1 MNRINL
7 EQAIE
12 IAHSKYK
19 SKQYHQVKQI
29 LQQILQH
36 SNENINVYL
45 LMGNVH
51 YCLSE
56 YQQAVEIYSYVTKIA
71 PDMAAVH
78 VNLGNSYAKLECFD
92 NAIISYE
99 KAIAIDPSFLKVAC
113 RNSVYVHSMNQQII
127 PALEMC
133 GEVLDNSCDSNSLN
147 ATLGS
152 KCNRSN
158 PSPTYSS
165 YVNIYNKL
173 HIDGDLKNGIQ
184 PEEMYMGISTIPWIV
199 AIKDL
204 VDLTNSNTLLDYG
217 SGKGIQYKT
226 VLPEDENH
234 TEYQNLRDYWKVS
247 EIHCY
252 DPAYPPHQNLPNRQ
266 FDGVISTDV
275 LEHCHQEDMKWIID
289 EIFSSAKRFV
299 FANVACYKASKSLPN
314 GKNAHCTI
322 RPSVWWDVVLKS
334 IAQNYPEVKYC
345 VLVKYIWSDIKGDES
360 VFQVLSNLKPP
371 ELAEIEL
378 SPSSATI
385 RQIRQEREDLVP
397 HTLHGK
403 DERVYYPLVEVAVDR
418 KSTV

>member
-12 IAHSKYK
+12 IAQSKYK

-36 SNENINVYL
+36 GSENIGVYL

-56 YQQAVEIYSYVTKIA
+56 YQQAVEVYSYVTKIA
-71 PDMAAVH
+71 PNMATAH
-78 VNLGNSYAKLECFD
+78 VNLGNSYAKLKCFD
-92 NAIISYE
+92 DAINSYD
-99 KAIAIDPSFLKVAC
+99 KAIAIEPSFMEIVC
-113 RNSVYVHSMNQQII
+113 RNSVYIHSMNQQII

-133 GEVLDNSCDSNSLN
+133 GEVLDNSCNSNSLDI
-147 ATLGS
+147 TLS
-152 KCNRSN
+152 SRCNRFN
-158 PSPTYSS
+158 PSPTYLS

-173 HIDGDLKNGIQ
+173 HIDGNLEDGIR
-184 PEEMYMGISTIPWIV
+184 PEEMYMGISIIPWIV

-204 VDLTNSNTLLDYG
+204 VDSTNSNTLLDYG

-226 VLPEDENH
+226 VLLEDENH
-234 TEYQNLRDYWKVS
+234 VVYQNLKDYWKAN
-247 EIHCY
+247 EIYCY

-275 LEHCHQEDMKWIID
+275 LEHCHQEDMKWIIN
-289 EIFSSAKRFV
+289 EIFSLAKRFV
-299 FANVACYKASKSLPN
+299 FANVACYRASKSLPN

-345 VLVKYIWSDIKGDES
+345 MLVKYIWSDIKGDEP
-360 VFQVLSNLKPP
+360 VFQVLSNLKSS
-371 ELAEIEL
+371 ELDEIEL

-385 RQIRQEREDLVP
+385 RKIRQEREKLVP
-397 HTLHGK
+397 YTLHGK
-403 DERVYYPLVEVAVDR
+403 GEKVYYPSVEVVVDR
-418 KSTV
+418 KQTV